1 MLTTKRPTETT
12 VLYTVSTH
20 APNKTL
26 ISRLGTTISLSLR
39 IIAGLL
45 ILASFVLEYE
55 QAWKRDDEQ
64 NHKNGKNSELLVSYS
79 PLGQVAR
86 HVLFK
91 SLSGPWRLAIYLIT
105 ILLIFRRAHTEES
118 LLVIRGLGVQTT
130 TSSPNYLW
138 TNSTRFIPTSLIQDI
153 FIYEAFKGFEVIYYL
168 SIVVEGEGDV
178 VVVFPSILPR
188 RQVLEQVWRG
198 ARACLYEPK
207 SG

>member
-1 MLTTKRPTETT
+1 MLTTKRPTRTT

-20 APNKTL
+20 APNKTFIL
-26 ISRLGTTISLSLR
+26 RLGTTISLSLR

-45 ILASFVLEYE
+45 TLAFLVLEYE
-55 QAWKRDDEQ
+55 RTLNSPDEHH
-64 NHKNGKNSELLVSYS
+64 NCENNLASFICCS
-79 PLGQVAR
+79 PLGRIAK
-86 HVLFK
+86 HLFFK
-91 SLSGPWRLAIYLIT
+91 SLSGPWRLAIYLVT
-105 ILLIFRRAHTEES
+105 VLLIFRRGHTEES

-153 FIYEAFKGFEVIYYL
+153 FIYEAFKGFEVRYYL
-168 SIVVEGEGDV
+168 SIVVEGEEDV

-188 RQVLEQVWRG
+188 RELLEQVWRG

>member
-1 MLTTKRPTETT
+1 MLTTRRPTETT
-12 VLYTVSTH
+12 VLYTVSTQS
-20 APNKTL
+20 ANKTI

-39 IIAGLL
+39 ILAGLL
-45 ILASFVLEYE
+45 IFASLVLEYNQVLKKQDE
-55 QAWKRDDEQ
+55 WK
-64 NHKNGKNSELLVSYS
+64 NTGNSLVSFIVHS
-79 PLGQVAR
+79 PFGQVAKY
-86 HVLFK
+86 LFFD

-105 ILLIFRRAHTEES
+105 FLLIFRRGHTEES

-153 FIYEAFKGFEVIYYL
+153 FIYEAFKGFEVRYYL
-168 SIVVEGEGDV
+168 SIVVEGEEDV

-188 RQVLEQVWRG
+188 RELLEQVWRG

-207 SG
+207 PG